1 MIGTLYIVSAP
12 SGAGKTSLVKALV
25 DTVPDISVCVS
36 HTTRPRR
43 PSEEDGVDYHFIG
56 EPDFDRMVAEGE
68 FLEHARVFGNWYGT
82 ARSTVTGNLDK
93 GIDVVLEIDWQGA
106 QQVRRALP
114 EALSVFVLPPSRREL
129 ERRLRARGQDSD
141 EVIGQRMEAAVEEMS
156 HYAEYDYLIVNDS
169 FGHAL
174 SDLMAIVHARR
185 LRRAAQGRRFSRE
198 IDELLGR

>member
-43 PSEEDGVDYHFIG
+43 PSEEDGVDYHFIA

-82 ARSTVTGNLDK
+82 ARSTVTGNLDR

-106 QQVRRALP
+106 EQVRRALP

-185 LRRAAQGRRFSRE
+185 LRRAAQSRRFSSE